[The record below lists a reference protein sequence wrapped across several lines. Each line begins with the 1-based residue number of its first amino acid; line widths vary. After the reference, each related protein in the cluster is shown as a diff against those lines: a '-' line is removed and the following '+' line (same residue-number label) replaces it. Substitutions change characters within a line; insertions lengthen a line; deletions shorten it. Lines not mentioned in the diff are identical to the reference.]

1 MKKKGCRVHA
11 LTFQFKGIAASE
23 LKAARAISRAAKV
36 NQRVVR
42 LPDLREA
49 GDIRSRRFPG
59 LPSTYIPMRNAVFY
73 SFAASYAE
81 EVRADFIVGGHN
93 KDDLR
98 VFRDVAPEFFANLQ
112 RTYWSGSRILN
123 SRKTKILRPLAS
135 KTKPEVIR
143 MAVSLGVPLGL
154 TWSCHRGGA
163 KHCWRCEGCSGRN
176 LSFERAGVP
185 DPLKSGL

>member
-1 MKKKGCRVHA
+1 VGEM
-11 LTFQFKGIAASE
+11 
-23 LKAARAISRAAKV
+23 KAARAISRAANV
-36 NQRVVR
+36 DRR
-42 LPDLREA
+42 IIRIPDLKEA
-49 GDIRSRRFPG
+49 GDIRGSRFPG
-59 LPSTYIPMRNAVFY
+59 LPPTYIPMRNAVFY

-112 RTYWSGSRILN
+112 RAFWSGSRILT

-163 KHCWRCEGCSGRN
+163 KHCWHCDGCGGRSR
-176 LSFERAGVP
+176 SFERAGVL
-185 DPLKSGL
+185 DPLKSGR